1 LNPNDLLRNSIAR
14 TTYPCEN
21 MALSI
26 VDRKVLAN
34 LITYYVSDNKMVVEQ
49 LRTVLGISVMLAE
62 KLDRAERLRDFD
74 ISRETRSLDLYQELL
89 FLAKEGLALTEVCIQ
104 PFCGVSAQ
112 GTYQVMALKLRASF
126 HHVFCLYHNTP
137 PVRLLRPKK
146 KQKATP
152 FGTYYM
158 ASRKDQDFN
167 LSKSPVPS
175 IKSFVTNPYAA
186 NGQAPPV
193 LAHVPDED
201 PPQITLQSYTA
212 PTRPPG
218 LESNTS
224 VFYDPPVSASTF
236 LMPPLDYTPETRRL
250 FEQAARLAEELLPP
264 AHPLAL
270 SLALERATFLMD
282 CLSDYEKSLKVVKK
296 AARAAWFTR
305 NTRHPSW
312 EDAMSILHEM
322 SKILIR
328 AEQVLHP
335 EKRLITAA
343 QVTTPPLY
351 PPPTRDLPTPPH
363 QRDGSARTDGSPH
376 QHNAYARSDSAHAG
390 ADRSDNYPSP
400 LKQAQQSPPGGVSL
414 SPYNMDVKGLG
425 ILQSPTTD
433 GSLTINN
440 SPIIEHSPTTEAD
453 LKTAVT
459 RSATLIGSSTSPM
472 NLDSKILQI
481 NAEILRH
488 KKSKRSRS
496 SGSSSKTK
504 GASTRME
511 GTGTEKER
519 KRRAIERAEDELL
532 RSRAASKAS
541 TPVRSF

>member
-1 LNPNDLLRNSIAR
+1 
-14 TTYPCEN
+14 
-21 MALSI
+21 MALTH

-34 LITYYVSDNKMVVEQ
+34 LITYYVSDNKIVVEQ
-49 LRTVLGISVMLAE
+49 LRTVLGISVMLAQ
-62 KLDRAERLRDFD
+62 KLARAERLRDFD
-74 ISRETRSLDLYQELL
+74 ISHETRMLDLYQELL
-89 FLAKEGLALTEVCIQ
+89 FLAKEGLALTEVCIA
-104 PFCGVSAQ
+104 PFCGESAD
-112 GTYQVMALKLRASF
+112 GVYQVMALKLRASF

-137 PVRLLRPKK
+137 PVRLLRSKK
-146 KQKATP
+146 KQEPTP
-152 FGTYYM
+152 FGDYYM
-158 ASRKDQDFN
+158 ATRKDMAFK

-175 IKSFVTNPYAA
+175 MKSFVTNPYAA
-186 NGQAPPV
+186 DGQAPPV
-193 LAHVPDED
+193 LAHVPDEV
-201 PPQITLQSYTA
+201 PPPITLQSYTA

-218 LESNTS
+218 LEGNTS

-236 LMPPLDYTPETRRL
+236 LMPPLDYTPETKRL
-250 FEQAARLAEELLPP
+250 FEQAAKLAEKLLPP

-296 AARAAWFTR
+296 AARAAWFAR

-312 EDAMSILHEM
+312 EDAFNILREM
-322 SKILIR
+322 SEILIR

-335 EKRLITAA
+335 EKRLVTAA

-351 PPPTRDLPTPPH
+351 PPPTRDLPTPPR
-363 QRDGSARTDGSPH
+363 QRNGSDHTHGSPH
-376 QHNAYARSDSAHAG
+376 QRDASARSDSAHAG

-400 LKQAQQSPPGGVSL
+400 LKQAQSPPGGVSL
-414 SPYNMDVKGLG
+414 SPYNMALKSLG

-433 GSLTINN
+433 GSPTVNN
-440 SPIIEHSPTTEAD
+440 SPIIEHSPMAEAD
-453 LKTAVT
+453 LRTAVT

-504 GASTRME
+504 SAGTRME

-532 RSRAASKAS
+532 RSRATSKAS